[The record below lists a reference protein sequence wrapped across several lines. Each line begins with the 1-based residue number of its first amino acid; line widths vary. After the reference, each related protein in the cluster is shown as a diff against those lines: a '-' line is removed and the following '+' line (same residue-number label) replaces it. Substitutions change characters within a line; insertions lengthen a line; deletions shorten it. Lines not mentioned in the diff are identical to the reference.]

1 MITEDLRALLNTQQ
15 AFADKYVTQKHL
27 SKIDNIILSD
37 LPDEDSLSIY
47 KKFCGQNVVFNR
59 NNNELLILLK
69 NFAKEKLADKN
80 YSSALLIYR
89 LLIIKATSDADIFYD
104 ISQIM
109 NNLNQYDSAIE
120 FIKLYEETET
130 NLPLKLLTL
139 ANFFNLQ
146 LKDYKN
152 AIKYYERYLKIDE
165 TKAAVYTILASLYA
179 KEYGD
184 LSLKDQIYYFE
195 KAYHLRPHDRLILHG
210 LAFCY
215 EKTGQ
220 KATAQKYYKELL
232 NNNPSENDY
241 FNYGGFLINCGNFEE
256 GHKYFAHRF
265 NIDDINLKYPLP
277 DADEKKWD
285 LKTDI
290 TDKTLLI
297 HYEQGFGDTFMYCR
311 FVPDMKKF
319 AKNIIFVVQDEVYEL
334 IKASKIINAG
344 IKIVSDKSD
353 LSKLKY
359 DYHMALLDTP
369 YVLKTNPANLPYP
382 EGYLSVSDKMIKDYA
397 KKHLKTGKNL
407 KIGIAYHG
415 NKNANYHGRDIDFS
429 LFKVLFNIK
438 GADFYSFSTEKEN
451 DERIICLNETFDN
464 FTQTACALKNMD
476 MVITTDNVILNLSGA
491 LGVKTIGLFNKY
503 TNYRWF
509 KTTGDNVGWYNSVKP
524 MQTEDESCWTEVFE
538 QLYTIVSDA
547 ARLN

>member
-1 MITEDLRALLNTQQ
+1 MITEDLKALLNTQQ
-15 AFADKYVTQKHL
+15 ILSDKYVTPKL
-27 SKIDNIILSD
+27 LKKIDSVILSEI
-37 LPDEDSLSIY
+37 PDDDTLSIY
-47 KKFCGQNVVFNR
+47 KKFAGENVIFDRSNS
-59 NNNELLILLK
+59 ELLTLLK
-69 NFAKEKLADKN
+69 NFAKENLSNKK

-89 LLIIKATSDADIFYD
+89 LLIIKMISDSDIFYD

-109 NNLNQYDSAIE
+109 SDTEQYDSAIE

-165 TKAAVYTILASLYA
+165 TKSAVYTILASLYA

-195 KAYHLRPHDRLILHG
+195 KAFRLRPNDRLILHG

-215 EKTGQ
+215 EKAG
-220 KATAQKYYKELL
+220 KKNVAEKYYKELL
-232 NNNPSENDY
+232 KNNPTENDY

-265 NIDDINLKYPLP
+265 NIDDINLKYPLSG
-277 DADEKKWD
+277 ADEKKWD
-285 LKTDI
+285 FKTDI

-311 FVPDMKKF
+311 FVPLMKKF
-319 AKNIIFVVQDEVYEL
+319 AKNIIFVVQDEVYDL
-334 IKASKIINAG
+334 IKSSKTISNG
-344 IKIVSDKSD
+344 IKVVSDKSD

-369 YVLKTNPANLPYP
+369 YVLKTNSADLPYP
-382 EGYLSVSDKMIKDYA
+382 EGYLSVSDKKIKDYA
-397 KKHLKTGKNL
+397 KKYLNKGKNL
-407 KIGIAYHG
+407 KIGFAYHG
-415 NKNANYHGRDIDFS
+415 NKSANYHGRDIDFS
-429 LFKVLFNIK
+429 LFKVLFNIE
-438 GADFYSFSTEKEN
+438 GVDFYSFSSEKED
-451 DERIICLNETFDN
+451 DERVIYLNDTFKD
-464 FTQTACALKNMD
+464 FTHTACALKNMD
-476 MVITTDNVILNLSGA
+476 IVITTDNVILNLAGA

-509 KTTGDNVGWYNSVKP
+509 KTKGSNVGWYNSVKP
-524 MQTEDESCWTEVFE
+524 IQAEDESCWREVFE
-538 QLYTIVSDA
+538 QLHSIVSNNAD
-547 ARLN
+547 LN